1 MLYKYVESG
10 LRTLLKPHSLSF
22 SDISRRS
29 PPVQRRAPAAV
40 RRARLRG
47 STPNPA
53 ALHAPCA
60 LPGRRPTASSCGRA
74 PQAGHVPRG
83 TGSRPPLGSPP
94 RAECHAPVGRTRP
107 RDPVRLPHHAPVAR
121 ASGPHGVSSGR
132 CCSRGL
138 RLPRCGSGRP
148 VGRLAGP
155 AAARTRASEAAA
167 ASWAMATRGS
177 ARATRAG
184 CSGPA
189 SCTARGLQRGERCSA
204 VAPLAPPRAFP
215 PAPRAAPSERPY
227 RGAQWAYSWPHTGKC
242 SFNLRVRVHHEI
254 WGFFL
259 NAI

>member
-74 PQAGHVPRG
+74 PQAGHVPRC

-107 RDPVRLPHHAPVAR
+107 RDPVRMPPHAPVPR
-121 ASGPHGVSSGR
+121 ASGPHGAARAGR
-132 CCSRGL
+132 SAASRAQQPHARGRRRPPPPHGRWPRAGL
-138 RLPRCGSGRP
+138 RVPH
-148 VGRLAGP
+148 AP
-155 AAARTRASEAAA
+155 AALVTPPDL
-167 ASWAMATRGS
+167 MRGPERRYS
-177 ARATRAG
+177 
-184 CSGPA
+184 
-189 SCTARGLQRGERCSA
+189 SCAARGLQRGERCGA
-204 VAPLAPPRAFP
+204 VAPHAPPRALP
-215 PAPRAAPSERPY
+215 PVPRALKPRAAPSGRPC

-254 WGFFL
+254 WGFS
-259 NAI
+259 